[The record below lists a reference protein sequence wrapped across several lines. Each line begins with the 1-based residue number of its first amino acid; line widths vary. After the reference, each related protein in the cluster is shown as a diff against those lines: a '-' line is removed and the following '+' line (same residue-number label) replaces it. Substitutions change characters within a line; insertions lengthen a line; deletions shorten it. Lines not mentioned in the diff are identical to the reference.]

1 MSRYS
6 LLLATMIA
14 ESGLTSKEIVAKCN
28 EMGNGIDTTRLSKL
42 QSGKLSAP
50 SEKVSRDIA
59 RACNADERKLVIEG
73 YLEKAPKEIV
83 DTFETLKF
91 NTALATL
98 KLFKNNVT
106 EEQIKS
112 IKKALDKEP
121 LADYIIDVLNSKNN
135 AINLTTERFDINSK
149 EFTFKMEEP
158 MAIPVKDNAMFP
170 LIAENSKINLKIE
183 EKYNNGDIVAIKVK
197 KEKDIIVRSI
207 VFNKDNVILTTLNK
221 EFETT
226 EYKKNDIVI
235 LGKVA
240 NIITSI

>member
-14 ESGLTSKEIVAKCN
+14 ESGLTAKEIVAKCN

-135 AINLTTERFDINSK
+135 AINLTTEGFDINSN

-170 LIAENSKINLKIE
+170 LIAENSKINLKLE

-221 EFETT
+221 EFETM

>member
-83 DTFETLKF
+83 ETFEILKF
-91 NTALATL
+91 NTATAAL
-98 KLFKNNVT
+98 KFFKNNIT
-106 EEQIKS
+106 EKQLEDL
-112 IKKALDKEP
+112 KKELDKEP

-135 AINLTTERFDINSK
+135 AINLTTEGFDINAK
-149 EFTFKMEEP
+149 DFTFKMEEP

-170 LIAENSKINLKIE
+170 LIAKNSKINLKLE

-197 KEKDIIVRSI
+197 KEEDIIVRSI
-207 VFNKDNVILTTLNK
+207 VFNKDSVILTTLNK
-221 EFETT
+221 EFETM
-226 EYKKNDIVI
+226 EYKKDDIVI
-235 LGKVA
+235 LGKVT

>member
-14 ESGLTSKEIVAKCN
+14 ESGLTAKEIVEKCN
-28 EMGNGIDTTRLSKL
+28 KMGNGIDTTRLSKL

-83 DTFETLKF
+83 ETFEILKF
-91 NTALATL
+91 NTAIAAL
-98 KLFKNNVT
+98 KFMKNNIT
-106 EEQIKS
+106 ERQLEYLKNE
-112 IKKALDKEP
+112 LEKEP
-121 LADYIIDVLNSKNN
+121 LADYIIDVLNSRNN
-135 AINLTTERFDINSK
+135 VINLTADGFDIK
-149 EFTFKMEEP
+149 ERDFTFKIEEP

-170 LIAENSKINLKIE
+170 LITENSKINLKLE
-183 EKYNNGDIVAIKVK
+183 GEYNNGDIVAIKIK
-197 KEKDIIVRSI
+197 NEEDIIVRNI
-207 VFNKDNVILTTLNK
+207 VFNKDSVILTTLNK
-221 EFETT
+221 EFKTM
-226 EYKKNDIVI
+226 EYKKEDVVI

-240 NIITSI
+240 NIITSL